1 MLLCYNTYLFAW
13 YCVCMNIWRW
23 LYYRGKSP
31 LYLELF
37 LSLNPTY
44 TTYYL
49 CDYLRFLIS
58 WVSVHLPRLSLPSSY
73 CHQLTQPFSIACIIF
88 WNYDIYLCSWILDNL
103 KNKTINRVTVGNT
116 IISGVSKFFSLKSQ
130 TINTLGFVSHMVSV
144 VTTQLWHYS
153 MRAAMDST

>member
-1 MLLCYNTYLFAW
+1 
-13 YCVCMNIWRW
+13 MNIWGW

-49 CDYLRFLIS
+49 RDFVHITL
-58 WVSVHLPRLSLPSSY
+58 WASVFSSPGSQFKWPLPRLSLPSIY
-73 CHQLTQPFSIACIIF
+73 CHQLTQPFPIASIIF

-103 KNKTINRVTVGNT
+103 KSKTINRVTVGNT
-116 IISGVSKFFSLKSQ
+116 IISGVSKFFSVKSQ
-130 TINTLGFVSHMVSV
+130 TVNSLGFVSHMVSV

>member
-49 CDYLRFLIS
+49 CDFVHITLWALVFVSPGSRFK
-58 WVSVHLPRLSLPSSY
+58 WHLPRLSLPSIY
-73 CHQLTQPFSIACIIF
+73 CNQLTQPLSIASTIF
-88 WNYDIYLCSWILDNL
+88 WNYHIYLCSWILDNL
-103 KNKTINRVTVGNT
+103 KSKTINRVTVGNT
-116 IISGVSKFFSLKSQ
+116 IISRVSKISSVKSQ
-130 TINTLGFVSHMVSV
+130 RVKTLGFGSHMVSV
-144 VTTQLWHYS
+144 VTAWLWQ
-153 MRAAMDST
+153 